1 MTKSFAEIS
10 RLYGRARGIS
20 ARQGA
25 ALSAIC
31 AVRIDNDELGLF
43 GKAPAGQIRNRH
55 VAEAAQRLYPS
66 ASNSTRNRMVI
77 VPVNAALRW
86 AAREELIT
94 GAPFV
99 ERFRENKV
107 PSRRPAAGVQ
117 ERLIDEVGGERKAF
131 LVLLRC
137 QGWRLSEAL
146 WLKWENV
153 DFESGQ
159 LTVWI
164 GKART
169 LKCVPMH
176 PDVAVALKSL
186 DGKGKRVFSWKSSQ
200 SVYSWLVPLAA
211 KMKVR
216 FTPHMARHE
225 FASRLNEL
233 GASMIDLTKLGT
245 WESVGS
251 LAKYINPSDRHTRG
265 LLAQL

>member
-10 RLYGRARGIS
+10 RLYGRARGVS
-20 ARQGA
+20 ARQGRALA
-25 ALSAIC
+25 AVCAIGL
-31 AVRIDNDELGLF
+31 DEIGPF

-55 VAEAAQRLYPS
+55 IAEAAQRLYPS
-66 ASNSTRNRMVI
+66 ASNSTRNRMV
-77 VPVNAALRW
+77 VAPVNAALRW
-86 AAREELIT
+86 AAREELIP
-94 GAPFV
+94 GAPMV

-107 PSRRPAAGVQ
+107 PSRRPVAGVL
-117 ERLIDEVGGERKAF
+117 EGLIDASGGECKAF

-146 WLKWENV
+146 FLKWENV
-153 DFESGQ
+153 DFEAMA

-169 LKCVPMH
+169 QKTVAMH
-176 PDVAVALKSL
+176 ADVAVALKSL
-186 DGKGKRVFSWKSSQ
+186 DRKGKRVFSWKSPQ
-200 SVYSWLVPLAA
+200 SVYQWLKPLAE
-211 KMKVR
+211 KVGVR

-233 GASMIDLTKLGT
+233 GASMTDLTKLGT
-245 WESVGS
+245 WESTGS
-251 LAKYINPSDRHTRG
+251 LGRYISPSDDHMRG